1 MSVAVCSFFG
11 LFSDYHICFVCAAGS
26 ELLVCLVTSEA
37 VFRDQAK
44 DIGMFLVSNPAGSI

>member
-1 MSVAVCSFFG
+1 VSVAVCSFFG